1 MEENGM
7 GAPTLAER
15 IKDSHP
21 RKTEIPL
28 STLQRFLA
36 GWGKNKSCVALC
48 HRFVERVIISDPVAK
63 LGERLSIFYGAGN
76 GHDYSGD
83 YVLENSRK
91 DDPFGLKYPEPVMKI
106 TPDAGFWRVIER
118 RYSDPDDTIY
128 DGVLVCSGDV
138 AVVVMKGRLMGL
150 ARNYTLLHEK
160 YLLHARR
167 KGELQRWELT
177 KIGCGANLFSPGQ
190 KKIMAKISSLKGSL
204 RKTAATRAAQL
215 KNSRLLDPEAA
226 KNLLLESAYQGN
238 TKAMESLGRRCADR
252 HLPQRDGHDSASSG
266 GA

>member
-1 MEENGM
+1 MHGEVEQQTFDAVERELIRKKLIRYMKENGI

-15 IKDSHP
+15 IQDSHP

-36 GWGKNKSCVALC
+36 GWGKNESCVALC
-48 HRFVERVIISDPVAK
+48 HRFVERVVISDPVAK

-83 YVLENSRK
+83 YVIEHSRK
-91 DDPFGLKYPEPVMKI
+91 DDPFGLKYPEPVMEI
-106 TPDAGFWRVIER
+106 TPDAGFWRVTER

-150 ARNYTLLHEK
+150 ARNYTLWHEK
-160 YLLHARR
+160 YLLHARGVKVSF
-167 KGELQRWELT
+167 KGVSLQKLAVE
-177 KIGCGANLFSPGQ
+177 Q
-190 KKIMAKISSLKGSL
+190 ISF
-204 RKTAATRAAQL
+204 
-215 KNSRLLDPEAA
+215 RLG
-226 KNLLLESAYQGN
+226 K
-238 TKAMESLGRRCADR
+238 RR
-252 HLPQRDGHDSASSG
+252 
-266 GA
+266 